1 MALATTS
8 FAQKEKIETIPVSG
22 NCGMCKS
29 KIEKAAK
36 GAGAAEA
43 KWNVDAKTLTVK
55 YNSFTTNAAKI
66 QQAVASVGYDTRDVK
81 TTGQAYDKLHG
92 CCKYDRGTAINDD
105 QKMPDRTTQPDG
117 DCCKDGKCSMPGHDG
132 KDCCKNTDIKLDC
145 CKDGKCSMPGHDG
158 KDCCKNTDQKMPA
171 RTTQS
176 DGDCC
181 KDGKCSMPGHDGKDC
196 CKSSH

>member
-1 MALATTS
+1 MKTLKLFTVLTLFMALATTS
-8 FAQKEKIETIPVSG
+8 FAQKEKTETIPVSG

-55 YNSFTTNAAKI
+55 YNSSTTNAAKI

-105 QKMPDRTTQPDG
+105 QKMPAPTTQSDV
-117 DCCKDGKCSMPGHDG
+117 
-132 KDCCKNTDIKLDC
+132 DC

-181 KDGKCSMPGHDGKDC
+181 KDGKCSIPDHDGKDC
-196 CKSSH
+196 CKATH